1 MTKRTKTTDWQ
12 PEIDQTYE
20 SQVTA
25 LSAVEGHVSDYAGQ
39 YAIERPGPPPRNAL
53 VLPERP
59 QQHAIVTAEET
70 ALISQSQQAVGQL
83 MQWVNP
89 NQPDTTHTRQ
99 TDTAVSVAVG
109 SIVASI
115 PMLLMFIPITAGLT
129 ILLWLIVGGG
139 GGYWALGWLVAWGAL
154 GLYTLIRNREQG
166 LYHSSTGIAHHALDN
181 QAVEIEERYATARY
195 AIHETFAFIER
206 QRSLADERSN
216 ER

>member
-1 MTKRTKTTDWQ
+1 MTKRTKATDWQ
-12 PEIDQTYE
+12 PEIDATYE

-70 ALISQSQQAVGQL
+70 ALIGQSQQAVGQL
-83 MQWVNP
+83 MQWA
-89 NQPDTTHTRQ
+89 QPQPAETTHTRQ
-99 TDTAVSVAVG
+99 NDTAVSVAVG
-109 SIVASI
+109 SIIASI
-115 PMLLMFIPITAGLT
+115 PMLLAFVPITAGLVVMLYVT
-129 ILLWLIVGGG
+129 VGGSG
-139 GGYWALGWLVAWGAL
+139 GLWALGWLVLWGAL
-154 GLYTLIRNREQG
+154 GLATLIYNRRIG
-166 LYHSSTGIAHHALDN
+166 LHHSSTGIAHHALDN

-195 AIHETFAFIER
+195 AINRTFEFIER

-216 ER
+216 SK